1 MIVLQLSLKLFPIDE
16 FRQKWREA
24 EQEEARL
31 AAQEV
36 EWAAVV
42 ASAGDQ
48 VLADVGEDG
57 DYIYTHILGND
68 ELQAEKN
75 RVCAR
80 LPS

>member
-1 MIVLQLSLKLFPIDE
+1 MRALSSNNSMIVLQLSLKLFPIDE

-57 DYIYTHILGND
+57 DFLIINTYTHNMGY
-68 ELQAEKN
+68 
-75 RVCAR
+75 
-80 LPS
+80 